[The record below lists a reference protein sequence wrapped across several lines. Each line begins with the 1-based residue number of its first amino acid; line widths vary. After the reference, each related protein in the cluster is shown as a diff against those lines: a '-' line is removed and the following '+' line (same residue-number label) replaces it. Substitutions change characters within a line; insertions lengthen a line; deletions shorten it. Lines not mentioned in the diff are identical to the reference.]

1 MVATA
6 EGSGG
11 EKRGKMRG
19 GMRGRGG
26 EGGEEGLGW
35 VAMMGDEGGE

>member
-1 MVATA
+1 MIATA

-11 EKRGKMRG
+11 EKRGEMGWGMRG
-19 GMRGRGG
+19 GGG

-35 VAMMGDEGGE
+35 VAMMEGEGGE